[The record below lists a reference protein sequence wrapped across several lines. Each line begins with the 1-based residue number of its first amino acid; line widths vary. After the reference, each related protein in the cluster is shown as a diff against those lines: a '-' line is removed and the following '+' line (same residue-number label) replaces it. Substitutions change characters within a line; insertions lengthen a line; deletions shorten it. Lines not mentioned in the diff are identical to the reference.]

1 MARPRKLK
9 TYGVTRS
16 GVGREFGD
24 LLGEQRQGFR
34 QVRAIVAAHS
44 LVEARLL
51 MGVSTGDMNHSG
63 SITEH
68 PESVAITMAEP
79 GQVFVRR
86 LGVQDDRPWVRAR
99 PTGRM
104 LVPGT
109 SDLELAAE
117 LVEKERAEKAARK
130 ETEARWVREAE
141 ERAQRNAESDRR
153 ASEALDRLRP
163 ILGEHG
169 VHPDTIGVQVHGVW
183 LPPEV
188 AETIADLL
196 VELGELRAL

>member
-68 PESVAITMAEP
+68 PESVTITMAEP

-86 LGVQDDRPWVRAR
+86 QGIRDDRPWVRAR
-99 PTGRM
+99 PEGRM

-153 ASEALDRLRP
+153 AAEALDRLRP

-169 VHPDTIGVQVHGVW
+169 VHPDTVAVKDHGVW
-183 LPPEV
+183 LTPEV

-196 VELGELRAL
+196 TELDELRNL